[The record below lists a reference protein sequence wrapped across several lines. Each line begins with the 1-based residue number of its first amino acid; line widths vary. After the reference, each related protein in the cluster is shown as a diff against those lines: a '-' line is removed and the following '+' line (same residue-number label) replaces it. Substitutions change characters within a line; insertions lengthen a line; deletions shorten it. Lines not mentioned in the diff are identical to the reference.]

1 MRNRKMR
8 WIGVAVLS
16 VAMLVSF
23 VVLAK
28 EIHVPKDFPTI
39 QKAVD
44 AAAPGD
50 IIIIHKGVYKEFVV
64 IPEAKHKLTLRCLEG
79 AVIEGTINSFAEATT
94 IEGCTITGPGKGIKL
109 FNATGSKILKNT
121 LIRNHKHGI
130 KLEGLYKDILIE
142 GNKINENE
150 ETGVC
155 LNGRGEG
162 IIVRGNEIKD
172 NWRVGLGILPTV
184 VRVLIE
190 KNVISG
196 NKLAN
201 IHDSC

>member
-1 MRNRKMR
+1 MLSRRVR

-16 VAMLVSF
+16 VAVF
-23 VVLAK
+23 IAFITLAK
-28 EIHVPKDFPTI
+28 EIRVPQDFPTI

-50 IIIIHKGVYKEFVV
+50 VIIIDKGIYKEFVV
-64 IPEAKHKLTLRCLEG
+64 IPETKPRLTLRCLEG
-79 AVIEGTINSFAEATT
+79 AVIEGTINSFAETTT
-94 IEGCTITGPGKGIKL
+94 IEGCTITGPGHGIRL
-109 FNATGSKILKNT
+109 FNATGSKVLKNS
-121 LIRNHKHGI
+121 LIRNDRHGVVAD
-130 KLEGLYKDILIE
+130 GRYSGILIE
-142 GNKINENE
+142 ENKINGNG

-155 LNGRGEG
+155 LLARGED

-172 NWRVGLGILPTV
+172 NVRVGVGIVPTV
-184 VRVLIE
+184 VRVLLE